1 MHKQLKTLGDS
12 YLLYTVHNTKIF
24 QNSVETSTKSV
35 LDNLIFFL
43 GYLLC
48 LFIKMKSVIKK
59 LIHEPTQFTPDD
71 AEKAIN
77 TIMQGGATE
86 SQISAFLVSLK
97 LQQLDSDPRIVA
109 ACATALRSHA
119 RLIPYKGFDHL
130 VGNVVDIV
138 GTGGDGHDTYNVST
152 TASVVAAGAGAKVAK
167 VSKIAVGG

>member
-1 MHKQLKTLGDS
+1 
-12 YLLYTVHNTKIF
+12 
-24 QNSVETSTKSV
+24 
-35 LDNLIFFL
+35 
-43 GYLLC
+43 
-48 LFIKMKSVIKK
+48 MKSIIKK
-59 LIHEPTQFTPDD
+59 LIHDPTQFTTDD

-86 SQISAFLVSLK
+86 SQIAAFLVSLK

-109 ACATALRSHA
+109 ACARALRSHA
-119 RLIPYKGFDHL
+119 RIIPYTNYDNL

-167 VSKIAVGG
+167 VNDIIL